1 MRTSGRIGHHAEH
14 GMMDR
19 ILSGVRRPQTPVL
32 MYSPPGALPIELVGR
47 SRWIEGPGLLGIGIS
62 NHGHRG
68 MLGMPTSLRMAGTGV
83 RWPWIYGCAQSCTHQ
98 PRASG
103 ARFRHRHTHGAP
115 PGGVSIGHAGELGGS
130 TGPHEGGPV
139 VRGTSSRGRRGYSVA
154 ITAKELVKNKDTVA
168 GILDSTWTW
177 QVITFILPAPTVF
190 PGEPTMC
197 GPGAY
202 VSDPTEGMVDVK

>member
-1 MRTSGRIGHHAEH
+1 MSLEVRKRCAWDMFGIRVYAVPGIL
-14 GMMDR
+14 DR

-103 ARFRHRHTHGAP
+103 ARCRHRHTHGAP
-115 PGGVSIGHAGELGGS
+115 PGGVSIGHAGERGGS
-130 TGPHEGGPV
+130 TRPHEGGPV

-154 ITAKELVKNKDTVA
+154 ITAKRP
-168 GILDSTWTW
+168 W
-177 QVITFILPAPTVF
+177 
-190 PGEPTMC
+190 
-197 GPGAY
+197 
-202 VSDPTEGMVDVK
+202 